1 MHNFFIL
8 VTYECQW
15 VIIIS
20 ALHSTIYWSRVSG
33 TRSHLDVIE
42 LFLFSN
48 WPSRKMLLIFYNP
61 GTDSLLTLKR
71 NKKKERNP
79 RPHAS
84 SCQQTWADEPLTEL
98 LIGLNEQNLRQ
109 YRFKRNGAVS
119 FWYWAANCCRLHIS
133 SVLTLCAF
141 WLIDQPNVSVAPLSP
156 ESFQQDTAEQL
167 SSRLD
172 LQRVNTHLFNWPPA
186 VSLLWL
192 GLRHLWSSTSVFPW
206 DTLLWGFLLVFLTI
220 SGSSTLSPAGQK
232 WWRHSLLGE
241 GPYWRPSLTCC
252 LNGTKSPSPRPAG
265 SSWTLLGPQA
275 SRMPKGELFASS
287 T

>member
-1 MHNFFIL
+1 MHIFFIL

-133 SVLTLCAF
+133 SVLTLCVLAH
-141 WLIDQPNVSVAPLSP
+141 WSAKCVCGPAQP
-156 ESFQQDTAEQL
+156 
-167 SSRLD
+167 
-172 LQRVNTHLFNWPPA
+172 RVLPGGHSWAVELPTRPPA
-186 VSLLWL
+186 SK
-192 GLRHLWSSTSVFPW
+192 H
-206 DTLLWGFLLVFLTI
+206 TLV
-220 SGSSTLSPAGQK
+220 
-232 WWRHSLLGE
+232 
-241 GPYWRPSLTCC
+241 
-252 LNGTKSPSPRPAG
+252 
-265 SSWTLLGPQA
+265 
-275 SRMPKGELFASS
+275 
-287 T
+287 